1 MDESVSRS
9 ALGRFLL
16 ASFAAHAFA
25 LALLHWNAAEPQS
38 KPKPP
43 PILYLR
49 LSDLPD
55 AAVPMTPGPVAS
67 APVAPPKTAPKPRAT
82 TKPKPLPA
90 PVVAATSLPSPE
102 PAPPAPAA
110 APSGEALPGAANPN
124 RALASA
130 GLPGVASGPSLEEQ
144 LKRYEAELARRIAA
158 HKQYPDLARR
168 RGIEGSVTL
177 RLSIDAQGRLEALE
191 TPGRAPLVLVSQ
203 ARSAAER
210 AAPFPPPPHGPLR
223 IDFVLRFD
231 LDE

>member
-1 MDESVSRS
+1 M
-9 ALGRFLL
+9 
-16 ASFAAHAFA
+16 
-25 LALLHWNAAEPQS
+25 
-38 KPKPP
+38 
-43 PILYLR
+43 R

-55 AAVPMTPGPVAS
+55 APVPMTPKPVAS

-82 TKPKPLPA
+82 PKPA
-90 PVVAATSLPSPE
+90 PVVAATPLPSPE
-102 PAPPAPAA
+102 PARPAPAA
-110 APSGEALPGAANPN
+110 APSGEALPGPANPN
-124 RALASA
+124 GALASA
-130 GLPGVASGPSLEEQ
+130 GLRGVASGPSLEEE
-144 LKRYEAELARRIAA
+144 LKRYEAELARRIAE

-210 AAPFPPPPHGPLR
+210 AAPFPPPPHGSLR